1 MNSRSGK
8 LIFYASILFLVM
20 VSSIASTAF
29 VPVTAAIRSALPALP
44 PIDSTSPGEALPAA
58 ALPDFAAAGKLS
70 QVPDNPVTQ
79 STNAGLPGETIK
91 FNVLKLVNNQW
102 GAPPDE
108 KLTSGVYLDQGKK
121 FGWYWDRPD
130 PRLKPDGTI
139 LLPIYPSIRIGGNHR
154 EQSSLA
160 NFPIKMRDLRSL
172 SFLVDYNYP
181 QQPTGTYN
189 FSYDMFLLD
198 RDKSSSEAIRKAEIM
213 IWLQHTFGQPPQYY
227 KGDVSD
233 GYHNYA
239 LYSYTMPDGRLYR
252 AFIMKDDSR
261 LQSQHYVDVKKLLDQ
276 LNLDPDWCLPGVEL
290 GNEIVNGSG
299 KIEIDRFSVN
309 LNGSVIEP

>member
-8 LIFYASILFLVM
+8 LIFYASILFLVL
-20 VSSIASTAF
+20 VSSVASTAF
-29 VPVTAAIRSALPALP
+29 IPATSAIPWVLPAVP
-44 PIDSTSPGEALPAA
+44 AIDSTSPGAALPAA
-58 ALPDFAAAGKLS
+58 ALPDLAAAGKLS
-70 QVPDNPVTQ
+70 QVPDNPVIQ
-79 STNAGLPGETIK
+79 STNAGKPGETLK
-91 FNVLKLVNNQW
+91 FSALTLVNNQW

-108 KLTSGVYLDQGKK
+108 KLASGVYLDQGKK

-160 NFPIKMRDLRSL
+160 NFPIKMRDLQSL
-172 SFLVDYNYP
+172 SFLINYTYP

-198 RDKSSSEAIRKAEIM
+198 RTKSSPEAVRKAEIM
-213 IWLQHTFGQPPQYY
+213 IWIQHTFGQPPQYY

-239 LYSYTMPDGRLYR
+239 LYSYTMPDGRLYH
-252 AFIMKDDSR
+252 AFIMKADSR
-261 LQSQHYVDVKKLLDQ
+261 PQSTHFVDVKKLLDQ
-276 LNLDPDWCLPGVEL
+276 LNLDPEWCLPGVEL

-309 LNGSVIEP
+309 LNGSIIEP